1 MTKKVDPYGI
11 KNVNFSLIK
20 KDDDSNNN
28 NNSGPS
34 FIFYLVIINKYNKH
48 YYI

>member
-20 KDDDSNNN
+20 KDDSSS

-48 YYI
+48 YYN

>member
-20 KDDDSNNN
+20 KDDDS
-28 NNSGPS
+28 SS
-34 FIFYLVIINKYNKH
+34 SSS
-48 YYI
+48 

>member
-28 NNSGPS
+28 NSVPS

-48 YYI
+48 YYN